1 MPKQKN
7 QEEIGFQEKYC
18 ELAAEKFLSE
28 HNIKN
33 YKLKFQHGTPS
44 VMLVDVE
51 GDVDLSYQNLID
63 DDITNL
69 HRIKFNIVR
78 GNFNCSNNKLS
89 SLNFC
94 PKHVDGDFNC
104 SDNCLTSLENAPEYV
119 GGDFKCSGNNISD
132 ITNLPTKYI
141 GGDFYAYGAGNTF
154 EITDELRK
162 IVKGDIYK

>member
-1 MPKQKN
+1 MDQSVVP
-7 QEEIGFQEKYC
+7 C
-18 ELAAEKFLSE
+18 LVL
-28 HNIKN
+28 
-33 YKLKFQHGTPS
+33 TVPS
-44 VMLVDVE
+44 WP
-51 GDVDLSYQNLID
+51 SYRFI
-63 DDITNL
+63 
-69 HRIKFNIVR
+69 R
-78 GNFNCSNNKLS
+78 S
-89 SLNFC
+89 
-94 PKHVDGDFNC
+94 KHVDGDFNC